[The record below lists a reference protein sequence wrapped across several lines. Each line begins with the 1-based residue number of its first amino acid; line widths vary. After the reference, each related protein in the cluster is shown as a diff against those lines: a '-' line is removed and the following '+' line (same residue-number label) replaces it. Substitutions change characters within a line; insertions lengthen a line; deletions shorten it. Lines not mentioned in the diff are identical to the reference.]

1 MSADLPPE
9 AWAAALSGL
18 PLMGPSRLRTLL
30 RTWPPPIAWKHVTA
44 RTWVRNPACAKVG
57 GGSVVAIANEWSQAA
72 ARVDVAAVW
81 RAHVEAEVGVAAF
94 GSRAFPAALASD
106 VEPPAVLFT
115 RGDPTAIAGPRVAI
129 VGTRAATRYGLDVA
143 YELGRDLAS
152 AGVAIVSGLAI
163 GIDAAAHSGA
173 LAADTAPPIGVVGCG
188 LDVVYPRRNAALWR
202 EVERRGVLLGEAP
215 LGARPE
221 RWRFPARNRI
231 IAALADVV
239 VVVESGATG
248 GSMHT
253 VTEAERRN
261 RPVFAAPGSVRSK
274 ASSGTNRLLSEG
286 AQVACD
292 GGDILVALGLS
303 AALARPVSDRR
314 PAPSVDDTKILDA
327 IGWSPASL
335 DGLAARLATP
345 LGPLA
350 LALHRLCQQGW
361 LVERAGWFE
370 RVARSEP

>member
-9 AWAAALSGL
+9 AWAAALAGL
-18 PLMGPSRLRTLL
+18 PSMHASRLLTLL
-30 RTWPPPIAWKHVTA
+30 RTWPPRVAWKHVTN
-44 RTWVRNPACAKVG
+44 RTWVRNPACVKVG
-57 GGSVVAIANEWSQAA
+57 GVATLAVANEWSCAA
-72 ARVDVAAVW
+72 AHVDVGAVW
-81 RAHVEAEVGVAAF
+81 HAHVEARVGVAAI
-94 GSRAFPAALASD
+94 GSNAYPSSLASD
-106 VEPPAVLFT
+106 VEPPAVLFS
-115 RGDPTAIAGPRVAI
+115 RGDPNAIAGPRVAI

-143 YELGRDLAS
+143 YELGSDLAS

-173 LAADTAPPIGVVGCG
+173 LAADTAPPIGVVGSG
-188 LDVVYPRRNAALWR
+188 LDVVYPRRNGALWR
-202 EVERRGVLLGEAP
+202 EVERCGVLVGEAP

-253 VTEAERRN
+253 VSEAERRN
-261 RPVFAAPGSVRSK
+261 RPVFAAPGSVRSP

-292 GGDILVALGLS
+292 AGDILVALGLS
-303 AALARPVSDRR
+303 AALSRPVRDPR
-314 PAPSVDDTKILDA
+314 PSPSAADASLLDA

-335 DGLAARLATP
+335 DGLAARLAMP

-350 LALHRLCQQGW
+350 LALHRLCEQGW

-370 RVARSEP
+370 RAARSEP